1 MHRGYGLLLPEG
13 EEIPQ
18 HTLGVWC
25 GAHVQLSSL
34 KRDNNVERDCVDHNL
49 IGIGGDI
56 PPIPR
61 LSRLSQDRL

>member
-1 MHRGYGLLLPEG
+1 MYLGYGFLLPEG

-34 KRDNNVERDCVDHNL
+34 KRDNNTERDCVNRKL
-49 IGIGGDI
+49 IGIRGDI

-61 LSRLSQDRL
+61 LSRLCQDRL